1 MELANSYVSKFKKD
15 KCYTCIHFRLPNP
28 NFLSNLRKN
37 KLSLFFYSLCN
48 YVKISSLLHSYNAK
62 RVHSGITS
70 VKLNF
75 RHQAGFASLSFNF
88 LPQGANL

>member
-15 KCYTCIHFRLPNP
+15 KGYTCIHFRLPNT

-37 KLSLFFYSLCN
+37 KLTLCYSLSN
-48 YVKISSLLHSYNAK
+48 YVKISSLLHSHNAK
-62 RVHSGITS
+62 RVDSGITS
-70 VKLNF
+70 GKLNF
-75 RHQAGFASLSFNF
+75 RHQAGFTSLASNF